1 MFLGKSSLR
10 FKGFPF
16 RDWAKFPV
24 SLGCVVYLV
33 SIFPVGS
40 VSRLGELHDK
50 QQNIGKGSFV
60 KISRLHR
67 FPDYKYRFRDCFGFQ
82 VRCWI
87 PRYQLAVTS
96 RLLSSGQEHGAA
108 LQVAIRERQGA
119 SGSSS
124 PGTAHSHF

>member
-1 MFLGKSSLR
+1 MEELK
-10 FKGFPF
+10 
-16 RDWAKFPV
+16 W
-24 SLGCVVYLV
+24 VVYLV

-87 PRYQLAVTS
+87 PGYQLAVTS
-96 RLLSSGQEHGAA
+96 RLLSSGQYIATMYLNYVLSSFWLIASLPVEFIGNEI
-108 LQVAIRERQGA
+108 LQV
-119 SGSSS
+119 
-124 PGTAHSHF
+124 